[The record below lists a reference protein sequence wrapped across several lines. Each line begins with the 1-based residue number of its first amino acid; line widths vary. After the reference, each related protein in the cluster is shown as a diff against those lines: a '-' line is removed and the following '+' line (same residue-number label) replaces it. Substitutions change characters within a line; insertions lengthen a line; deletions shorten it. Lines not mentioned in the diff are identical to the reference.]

1 MQQITYLLNMSIE
14 GVNFDVMKDIY
25 KGEFVPLKEFP
36 DEEFEAE
43 VIVGPSSG
51 MADEGGN
58 ERAEEVGIEVA
69 DEGGNVGGVD

>member
-1 MQQITYLLNMSIE
+1 M
-14 GVNFDVMKDIY
+14 
-25 KGEFVPLKEFP
+25 PLKEFP